1 MYTDKQWASA
11 SPNVTGLVAASSNGN
26 GAYEGPPGCGKSQT
40 ILSWSRARGRHLILL
55 IGSQHP
61 PEDFSGLPYIN
72 NDVSVET
79 AQKFFKHL
87 PAEFLHRMTVEGC
100 DVFIDE
106 LTCVAPQTRAGL
118 LNILSERMVG
128 GVPVHPNTIFL
139 SAFNEPK
146 DAPAAIPLE
155 ASVSNRFWHGKWMED
170 DACFD
175 AGIVSMEDEWTP
187 SWVPPLIPYMVQ
199 DEKTKKWEVD
209 IDVRRRR
216 PYWGTLIRDFRRRN
230 TDMKS
235 TRPKDESDYSY
246 ATQRTWHRLREAL
259 CVAEN
264 INAPMAIWKMLSE
277 GFVGKQ
283 ASKQF
288 WKYRNELDLI
298 DVEEALKNP
307 ELYKDDKN
315 RPDLTL
321 ALVTSTVD
329 ALRNNYSADR
339 LTAAFTL
346 FMKVS
351 ETRADLVCNQL
362 GSLGRTKPDTE
373 KFNDEHKK
381 ILRDF
386 GAKFPQKV
394 KRSA

>member
-1 MYTDKQWASA
+1 
-11 SPNVTGLVAASSNGN
+11 
-26 GAYEGPPGCGKSQT
+26 
-40 ILSWSRARGRHLILL
+40 
-55 IGSQHP
+55 
-61 PEDFSGLPYIN
+61 
-72 NDVSVET
+72 
-79 AQKFFKHL
+79 
-87 PAEFLHRMTVEGC
+87 
-100 DVFIDE
+100 
-106 LTCVAPQTRAGL
+106 
-118 LNILSERMVG
+118 
-128 GVPVHPNTIFL
+128 
-139 SAFNEPK
+139 
-146 DAPAAIPLE
+146 
-155 ASVSNRFWHGKWMED
+155 
-170 DACFD
+170 
-175 AGIVSMEDEWTP
+175 MEDEWTP

-209 IDVRRRR
+209 ADVRRRR

-283 ASKQF
+283 ASNQF

-298 DVEEALKNP
+298 NVEEALKNP

-339 LTAAFTL
+339 LASAFTL
-346 FMKVS
+346 FMKVQRQEQILYAIS
-351 ETRADLVCNQL
+351 WKSWQNQARDREVYRRTQKNNQ
-362 GSLGRTKPDTE
+362 SLWRKVSTE
-373 KFNDEHKK
+373 
-381 ILRDF
+381 
-386 GAKFPQKV
+386 
-394 KRSA
+394 S